1 MKPRVKTPNSVMS
14 PNARPRSLPGMEH
27 LAIATDKRVLSA
39 CRASREGGGPG
50 DRDEENDRDEKTG
63 GER

>member
-1 MKPRVKTPNSVMS
+1 
-14 PNARPRSLPGMEH
+14 MEH

-39 CRASREGGGPG
+39 CRASREGGAQGG